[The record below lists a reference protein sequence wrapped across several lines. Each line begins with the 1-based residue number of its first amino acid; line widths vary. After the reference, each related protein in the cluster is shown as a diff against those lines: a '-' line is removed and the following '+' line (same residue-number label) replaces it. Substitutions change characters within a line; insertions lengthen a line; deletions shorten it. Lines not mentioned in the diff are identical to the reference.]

1 MAVTAPPAGPPVP
14 CLRQDPSFLPANM
27 SQSSP
32 TRQARPGCSVDK
44 IPRRTLALCASRGS
58 LQTRGGGG
66 GAFREPHV
74 TRTELSKPRA
84 HSRSSRLRHWA
95 AFPAHVALLRLA
107 RRGRDPPPPRRA
119 LAARD
124 TPSLPG
130 LPRSARAFHRAP
142 SAPSAQTLVCS
153 ALAEGSAQV
162 SSSVL
167 PSGNRR
173 AHLHDP
179 PETAAQGSFP
189 ASSHGL
195 HVLSLSATCSNGT
208 PKPCHPWNY
217 NPLPQIPLPSSQVS
231 PTGTPLR
238 DHVEYKW

>member
-1 MAVTAPPAGPPVP
+1 M
-14 CLRQDPSFLPANM
+14 LRRQDPTQNPGPLCLARLP
-27 SQSSP
+27 P
-32 TRQARPGCSVDK
+32 DPWGR
-44 IPRRTLALCASRGS
+44 
-58 LQTRGGGG
+58 G

-95 AFPAHVALLRLA
+95 AFPAHVPRT
-107 RRGRDPPPPRRA
+107 RRA
-119 LAARD
+119 AAPRTSRARPSAAKTGTRRTGHSLAAR
-124 TPSLPG
+124 PAEVC
-130 LPRSARAFHRAP
+130 PRLSPRTLCALRSDPRVFHARRRLG
-142 SAPSAQTLVCS
+142 TGEL
-153 ALAEGSAQV
+153 L
-162 SSSVL
+162 VL

-208 PKPCHPWNY
+208 PKPCHP
-217 NPLPQIPLPSSQVS
+217 
-231 PTGTPLR
+231 
-238 DHVEYKW
+238 